1 VLMKGDR
8 IDISAL
14 QTVKNYAVSFG
25 ITPAY
30 IYKLVKEGR
39 MTLQEID
46 GVKFVDTVQYA
57 TIPVTNRR
65 K

>member
-1 VLMKGDR
+1 MKGKQ
-8 IDISAL
+8 IDVNAL
-14 QTVKNYAVSFG
+14 QTVKNYAISFG

-39 MTLQEID
+39 MSLFEVD
-46 GVKFVDTVQYA
+46 GVKFVDTLQYA

>member
-1 VLMKGDR
+1 MKGKQVE
-8 IDISAL
+8 IAAL
-14 QTVKNYAVSFG
+14 QTVKNYAISFG

-30 IYKLVKEGR
+30 IYKLVKENR
-39 MTLQEID
+39 MTLMEID
-46 GVKFVDTVQYA
+46 GVKFVNTLQFA

>member
-1 VLMKGDR
+1 MMKGKQ

-14 QTVKNYAVSFG
+14 QTVKNYADSFG
-25 ITPAY
+25 VTAAY

-39 MTLQEID
+39 MSLFEID
-46 GVKFVDTVQYA
+46 GVKFVNTIEYA
-57 TIPVTNRR
+57 TIPVINRR

>member
-1 VLMKGDR
+1 MKSKQV
-8 IDISAL
+8 DISIL
-14 QTVKNYAVSFG
+14 QTVKNYADSFG
-25 ITPAY
+25 VTAAY

-39 MTLQEID
+39 MELFEID
-46 GVKFVDTVQYA
+46 GVKFVDTMRYA